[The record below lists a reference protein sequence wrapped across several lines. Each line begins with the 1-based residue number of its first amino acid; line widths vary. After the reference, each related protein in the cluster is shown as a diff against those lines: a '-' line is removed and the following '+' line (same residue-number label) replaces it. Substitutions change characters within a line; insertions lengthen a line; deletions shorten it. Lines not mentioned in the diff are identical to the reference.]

1 MSFGN
6 LPAVWG
12 LVGLA
17 AIAGVLYMLQR
28 LRVRHQLVEVET
40 TMFWQKAMEESRA
53 RVLVQ
58 RFRHPWAY
66 VLILLIAGLMWLS
79 IAGLRTTADE
89 QRDHLVLVDGS
100 AGMAVGERFAE
111 AVAMATDYAASLPED
126 GRTVV
131 LCGGSAKTV
140 LRPGEES
147 LLLAKRLTDAEP
159 QAAPNSVART
169 LRTFVAAQSDR
180 ALSVC
185 IIGDSPLTQGEL
197 AQLPDAVEVTQLK
210 VAGRTGNN
218 AGITAL
224 GVRAAVSG
232 KWPNVD
238 VLLDVRYATGA
249 TGAATAVELRLDD
262 VAWAGAPATESL
274 SDGVRYRFADV
285 PAAGQTLIAALAGG
299 DALAADDRASFV
311 LPDRRPIAV
320 AVEPAAAAVF
330 RQVVAADPGLSL
342 QEAVTPTT
350 RAVVRSVGSSFGGDV
365 PAIELSDP
373 AASDDAFLV
382 FHPEDL
388 DPGAVLDHLYRGL
401 GLNEIDAMATA
412 EAIGRSITMGAKP
425 GATKKLW
432 VWRQLLEPEYD
443 FVNSRSFPL
452 FVGLG
457 VRWLVG
463 FETGPE
469 RTAVAEAVAAN
480 DSPVRLADG
489 SVQRS
494 FGDVFV
500 PAVAGQYQVDDGQ
513 RLFASLLDAGVTGAA
528 PLAVAADLPA
538 AGAASRTGY
547 DLVTVLLL
555 LALGLLVA
563 EWVLYRTARIP

>member
-1 MSFGN
+1 MNFGN

-12 LVGLA
+12 LLGLA

-28 LRVRHQLVEVET
+28 LRVRHRLVEVET

-66 VLILLIAGLMWLS
+66 ALILLIAAFLWLS
-79 IAGLRTTADE
+79 IAGLRTNADE
-89 QRDHLVLVDGS
+89 KRDHLVLIDGS
-100 AGMAVGERFAE
+100 AGMAVAERFAE
-111 AVAMATDYAASLPED
+111 AVELATGYSASLPEH

-131 LCGGSAKTV
+131 LCGGQAKTL
-140 LRPGEES
+140 LRPGEEN
-147 LLLAKRLTDAEP
+147 LLLAKRLADAVP

-169 LRTFVAAQSDR
+169 LRTFVAAQSER

-185 IIGDSPLTQGEL
+185 IVGDSPLTQVEL
-197 AQLPDAVEVTQLK
+197 EQLPDGVDVTQLK
-210 VAGRTGNN
+210 VAERTAKN

-232 KWPNVD
+232 QWANVD
-238 VLLDVRYATGA
+238 VLLDVRHISGA
-249 TGAATAVELRLDD
+249 AATAPQLLLEAA
-262 VAWAGAPATESL
+262 AWTGTPTTESL
-274 SDGVRYRFADV
+274 PDGVRYRFADV
-285 PAAGQTLIAALAGG
+285 PAAGQTLTASLAGG
-299 DALAADDRASFV
+299 DALTADDRASFV

-320 AVEPAAAAVF
+320 AVEPAVAAVF
-330 RQVVAADPGLSL
+330 RRVIDADPGLSL
-342 QEAVTPTT
+342 QAAATPAT
-350 RAVVRSVGSSFGGDV
+350 RAVVRSVGSTFGGDL

-388 DPGAVLDHLYRGL
+388 DPGAVLDELYRGL

-425 GATKKLW
+425 DATKKLW
-432 VWRQLLEPEYD
+432 VWRQLLEPDYD

-463 FETGPE
+463 FDAGPE
-469 RTAVAEAVAAN
+469 RTAVAEAVSVN
-480 DSPVRLADG
+480 DRSVKLADG
-489 SVQRS
+489 SAQRS
-494 FGDVFV
+494 FADSFV
-500 PAVAGQYQVDDGQ
+500 PAAAGAHQVEGGQ
-513 RLFASLLDAGVTGAA
+513 RFIASLLDPAATGAA
-528 PLAVAADLPA
+528 SSATAADLPA
-538 AGAASRTGY
+538 AGVASRTGH